1 MTDVP
6 APPSRPDGT
15 APDAT
20 RASRASNPATTIV
33 AALLLP
39 LFFVIV
45 FPLMFV
51 SALHKP
57 TPNDLSLL
65 VVGPEQVVS
74 QISDGLD
81 GTSEFQAT
89 HTDVTDEAS
98 SSVEDRTVEGSILIT
113 ADTPAAGA
121 PADTPPAFTVT
132 TYVANAEGRSVAS
145 AVTAAGASVA
155 EQLGTTSEAVDV
167 APLAATDTLG
177 TTLFY
182 LLTYTSL
189 AAYLVIIVLTQVK
202 PDARLR
208 VRYTASA
215 ITAVVAPLIV
225 FGLSSIWVGDYG
237 ASFGTIAALL
247 GVNALYV
254 FTVGAAAIL
263 IQQFLG
269 NAATFGIMG
278 FIVFLNFP
286 SAGGAG
292 PSAMLPAFWQAIHG
306 FYFGAGAMESFRS
319 IVYFDGAGTQ
329 RWLLQLLAWTVGL
342 ILATVVVHLTKTVRA
357 QRSAIALLTERD
369 EEHVASRQATRE
381 SLAAI
386 ERRAAEE
393 ARAADQG
400 DHRHVRVEAYMI
412 DDGVHDGVGGPG
424 GGDADPDRR
433 DRRSITTAEGAVR

>member
-1 MTDVP
+1 MTDAA
-6 APPSRPDGT
+6 APPAVPDGT
-15 APDAT
+15 VSAAIP
-20 RASRASNPATTIV
+20 ASRAPRTGAKVV

-39 LFFVIV
+39 LFFVVV

-74 QISDGLD
+74 QIADGLD
-81 GTSEFQAT
+81 GTPEFQAT
-89 HTDVTDEAS
+89 HTDVTDEAR
-98 SSVEDRTVEGSILIT
+98 SSVEDRTVEGSILIDVEPPAGGAT
-113 ADTPAAGA
+113 ADAA
-121 PADTPPAFTVT
+121 PTFTVT
-132 TYVANAEGRSVAS
+132 TYVANAEGRSVGS
-145 AVTAAGASVA
+145 AVTAAGANVA
-155 EQLGTTSEAVDV
+155 EQLGTTADTVDV
-167 APLAATDTLG
+167 APLAPTDALG

-202 PDARLR
+202 PGAPLR
-208 VRYTASA
+208 VRYLASA

-225 FGLSSIWVGDYG
+225 FGLSSIWVGDYDAG
-237 ASFGTIAALL
+237 FGTIAALL

-292 PSAMLPAFWQAIHG
+292 SAAMLPSFWQAIHS

-319 IVYFDGAGTQ
+319 IVYFDGAGTM

-342 ILATVVVHLTKTVRA
+342 ILATVIVHLVKTVRA
-357 QRSAIALLTERD
+357 QRADLAQLRTRD
-369 EEHVASRQATRE
+369 AEHVAARRAARD
-381 SLAAI
+381 SLAALE
-386 ERRAAEE
+386 ERETEQVRAAEPSE
-393 ARAADQG
+393 
-400 DHRHVRVEAYMI
+400 HRHVRVEAYVL
-412 DDGVHDGVGGPG
+412 DDARHDGNHPH
-424 GGDADPDRR
+424 PTNL
-433 DRRSITTAEGAVR
+433 RSITSAEGATR